1 MGGKGKQRKT
11 DLKKGVPFKM
21 MFRHHMDPAYY
32 DPKVNDKIFVPDVI
46 DQSALTEEQKKIV
59 ESFPSKDRG
68 LYDEKESNNKAN
80 AGQVEED
87 PLEAAVKK
95 MQLRKEHR
103 MQQKEQKQ
111 QAKKSKNDRKVKFA
125 DEKSDEDEESDVDSA
140 DYFDEDEKGENDDD
154 DEYDSEEESEE
165 EIKDGVM
172 IAKQP
177 KEKREDANRVLAKA
191 QYFKPAEGVKFVRY
205 DQYGVPIEP
214 DAETGFDYQKHIATE
229 DLAPGEAMYIEAPPE
244 MVA

>member
-1 MGGKGKQRKT
+1 
-11 DLKKGVPFKM
+11 M

-32 DPKVNDKIFVPDVI
+32 DPKINDKIFVPDVI
-46 DQSALTEEQKKIV
+46 DQAALTEEQKKII

-68 LYDEKESNNKAN
+68 LYDEKDSTNQAKA
-80 AGQVEED
+80 GHIEED

-103 MQQKEQKQ
+103 MEQKALKEQTKN
-111 QAKKSKNDRKVKFA
+111 SKTDRKVKFA
-125 DEKSDEDEESDVDSA
+125 DEKSDEDESDVDSA
-140 DYFDEDEKGENDDD
+140 DYFDEDEKGEEEE
-154 DEYDSEEESEE
+154 DEEDYGSEEESEE

-177 KEKREDANRVLAKA
+177 KEKREDANKVLAKA
-191 QYFKPAEGVKFVRY
+191 QHFKPAEGVKFVRY

-214 DAETGFDYQKHIATE
+214 DAETGFDYQKHIASE